1 MNSNKYII
9 YTDGSTRANGQA
21 DAVGG
26 WAFVI
31 LKEGEGMYSAAGHE
45 FGSTNQRMELTAA
58 INALDYVAED
68 LCPFDEVEVIT
79 DSAYLH
85 NCYKQGWFRNWQM
98 NGWKNSKK
106 QDVANRDLWEKLI
119 PYFESS
125 NITFTKTKGHSQ
137 GVSFRKDYFKC
148 IFHLKYSV
156 FCSYPQIICF
166 VYANG

>member
-9 YTDGSTRANGQA
+9 YTDGSTRANGQV
-21 DAVGG
+21 DAVGA
-26 WAFVI
+26 WAYAI
-31 LKEGEGMYSAAGHE
+31 LNGDYGTLITADAQAEVGT
-45 FGSTNQRMELTAA
+45 TNQRMELAA
-58 INALDYVAED
+58 ALNALDSIADD

-106 QDVANRDLWEKLI
+106 QDVANRDLWERLI

-125 NITFTKTKGHSQ
+125 NITFTKTKGHADDRWNNYVDDLAQTASA
-137 GVSFRKDYFKC
+137 KAKENK
-148 IFHLKYSV
+148 I
-156 FCSYPQIICF
+156 
-166 VYANG
+166 

>member
-26 WAFVI
+26 WAYAV
-31 LKEGEGMYSAAGHE
+31 LGAKYGTLTAADS
-45 FGSTNQRMELTAA
+45 GSEVGTTNQRMELTAA
-58 INALDYVAED
+58 INALDYIAED
-68 LCPFDEVEVIT
+68 LCAFDEVEVIT

-106 QDVANRDLWEKLI
+106 QDVANRDLWERLI

-125 NITFTKTKGHSQ
+125 NITFTKTKGHADDRWNNYVDDLAQTASAKAKENR
-137 GVSFRKDYFKC
+137 V
-148 IFHLKYSV
+148 
-156 FCSYPQIICF
+156 
-166 VYANG
+166 

>member
-1 MNSNKYII
+1 MPKYLI
-9 YTDGSTRANGQA
+9 YCDGSTRANGQA

-106 QDVANRDLWEKLI
+106 QDVANRDLWERLI

-125 NITFTKTKGHSQ
+125 NISFTKVKGHAGGRDEHERWNNYVDDLAQSASAKAKENR
-137 GVSFRKDYFKC
+137 V
-148 IFHLKYSV
+148 L
-156 FCSYPQIICF
+156 
-166 VYANG
+166 